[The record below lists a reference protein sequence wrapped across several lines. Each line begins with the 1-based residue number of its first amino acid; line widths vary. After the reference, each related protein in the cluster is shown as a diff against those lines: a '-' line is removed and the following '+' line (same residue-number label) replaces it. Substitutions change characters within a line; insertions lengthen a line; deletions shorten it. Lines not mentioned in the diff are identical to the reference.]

1 MGWEKKKKKKKKTP
15 FSLMSLINSC
25 ITRITVIAQLPAE
38 ATASV
43 ASCWQ

>member
-1 MGWEKKKKKKKKTP
+1 MGEEEEEKKKTP